1 MSTSAA
7 ACKELKSTISEPA
20 TNAPRSE
27 RELRDRIGPRF
38 RQPGVRRSAGLLL
51 YRRTGDHLEVLLAH
65 PGGPLW
71 TKRDAGA
78 WTVPK
83 GEVEPGEDPPA
94 VARREF
100 EEETGHRVP
109 GGELVSLGEI
119 RQKSGKYVVAWGA
132 EGDLDPA
139 TAKSNTFPLE
149 WPPGSGDWVDVPE
162 IDRVAWFDLEEAR
175 TRLNPAQVEFID
187 RLAAAVGDATA
198 P

>member
-1 MSTSAA
+1 
-7 ACKELKSTISEPA
+7 
-20 TNAPRSE
+20 
-27 RELRDRIGPRF
+27 
-38 RQPGVRRSAGLLL
+38 VRRSAGLLL
-51 YRRTGDHLEVLLAH
+51 YRRAGDHLEVLLAH

-83 GEVEPGEDPPA
+83 GEVEAGEDPPA

-100 EEETGHRVP
+100 EEETGHPVP
-109 GGELVSLGEI
+109 DGELVSLGEI
-119 RQKSGKYVVAWGA
+119 RQKSGKYVVAWAA

-149 WPPGSGDWVDVPE
+149 WPSGSGDWIDVPE
-162 IDRVAWFDLEEAR
+162 VDRVEWFDLDEAR

>member
-1 MSTSAA
+1 
-7 ACKELKSTISEPA
+7 
-20 TNAPRSE
+20 
-27 RELRDRIGPRF
+27 
-38 RQPGVRRSAGLLL
+38 VRRSAGLLL
-51 YRRTGDHLEVLLAH
+51 YRRAGDHLEVLLAH

-100 EEETGHRVP
+100 EEETGHLVP
-109 GGELVSLGEI
+109 DGELVSLGEV
-119 RQKSGKYVVAWGA
+119 RQKSGKYVVAWAA

-149 WPPGSGDWVDVPE
+149 WPPGSGDWIDVPE
-162 IDRVAWFDLEEAR
+162 IDRVEWFDLDEAR
-175 TRLNPAQVEFID
+175 TRLNPAQVAFID
-187 RLAAAVGDATA
+187 RLPAALGESTGQ
-198 P
+198 